1 MASAALRARV
11 VFLLASLC
19 FFASGMTGLAYQVIW
34 FKRFAHAWGSSGLAM
49 GAVVA
54 SFLFGLGAGA
64 WLLGRV
70 ADRVGRPLFW
80 YGVFEIGIG
89 LLAALIPFEI
99 QLLVQAAAVIHP
111 LLPEQPVALFLAR
124 AVVTLLI
131 LGPPCM
137 LMGGTLPL
145 LIRQFT
151 PRDAALSHSTGWF
164 YGINTLGAAAGCYL
178 AGFHLLPSLGLYWT
192 NNAAAL
198 LNGAIGVV
206 SMIVS
211 LALPRQAVAAPA
223 AAATGASD
231 TVRDPGAAGAA
242 ARPHWGW
249 RLSLAV
255 LLTGCG
261 ALVLEMAWTRQLV
274 LLLGGSTYAFTAT
287 VFVVLVGIA
296 LGSLIFHLCLRR
308 VAMSVWP
315 VVVLIFVLAA
325 STIAGKELIPI
336 LTYQS
341 GELMDWRA
349 TPVGNALYC
358 VGMSAVL
365 ELLPAIAMGVL
376 FPLIVAQTRETA
388 ATAGHAVGSV
398 YAWNTAGAL
407 VGSIF
412 TSALLIPWLHASGAI
427 ALALGL
433 YFVALL
439 ALLPWGDAR
448 GWALAGACALVG
460 VGCVAVASRPGDVL
474 SANLGNYIYGNESV
488 VAENHRLLYY
498 REGLTCNVMVSKPR
512 DHNYNIMRVNGKVD
526 ADDGPDMA
534 NFLGIAY
541 FSRCF
546 CPQAKEVFV
555 VGYGSGATVGAALA
569 FPETNV
575 TCCEIEPAVYEAS
588 PLYSAANH
596 DPPNNPRFKMVLDDG
611 RSYLQAS
618 STRYDLILTQPSNP
632 WMAGVSNLFTR
643 EYFELAKSRLTEDG
657 VLAQWIQTY
666 NMTGTDYAML
676 LRTLMEVF
684 PHAALL
690 SLTDGIDSIVI
701 ASNRPLAPTSADL
714 AVVQRAIDASPRA
727 TADLEYWFGSRDLR
741 YLLVHHYTLGETELQ
756 ALVARD
762 DGLRRQAGEPIP
774 LNTDLNLRLEFDAP
788 LRLFHKQNTRED
800 YERTSMAWIRKAYR
814 PSAASKLGKEF
825 GLDAASADYAYQ
837 IGLLFMRLA
846 DDRPGYLD
854 DAIRNLNQAVTRDQ
868 RNFEYRRQLAVA
880 LEKHG
885 DWSEAQQVWD
895 RVLERAPGDAAALCG
910 RGRCAR
916 QQGDVAGAI
925 GYYEQALKTLPG
937 YSKATDL
944 LARLLATY
952 PDEAHRDGAKAVE
965 LAEAACRRTQFEDA
979 DYLDTLAAAYAE
991 AGNFAKAIETAK
1003 LSIEQARLARRMAL
1017 AAAIEQRQ
1025 KLYEEGKPYREV
1037 PKKVAAGA

>member
-1 MASAALRARV
+1 MASATPRVRAV
-11 VFLLASLC
+11 LLLASLC

-49 GAVVA
+49 GSVVA
-54 SFLFGLGAGA
+54 SFLFGLGVGA

-70 ADRVGRPLFW
+70 ADRVRRPLFW

-99 QLLVQAAAVIHP
+99 QFLVQAAAVIHP

-124 AVVTLLI
+124 ALVTLLI

-178 AGFHLLPSLGLYWT
+178 AGFHLLPTQGLYWT

-198 LNGAIGVV
+198 LNVVIGVI

-211 LALPRQAVAAPA
+211 LAMPRQAVEATTVALTSTGPGDAA
-223 AAATGASD
+223 
-231 TVRDPGAAGAA
+231 RDAGAT

-261 ALVLEMAWTRQLV
+261 ALILEMAWTRQLV

-296 LGSLIFHLCLRR
+296 LGSLIFHLCFRR
-308 VAMSVWP
+308 VAMSAWP
-315 VVVLIFVLAA
+315 IVVLIVVLAA
-325 STIAGKELIPI
+325 STVAGKELLPT
-336 LTYQS
+336 LTTKS
-341 GELMDWRA
+341 GELREQRA
-349 TPVGNALYC
+349 TAIGNAMYC

-398 YAWNTAGAL
+398 YAWNTLGAL

-427 ALALGL
+427 ALALAL
-433 YFVALL
+433 YFFALL

-448 GWALAGACALVG
+448 GWVVAAACALVAALF
-460 VGCVAVASRPGDVL
+460 VAVAARPGDVL
-474 SANLGNYIYGNESV
+474 YANMGFYLYGNESLS
-488 VAENHRLLYY
+488 ALNHRLLYY
-498 REGLTCNVMVSKPR
+498 REGLTCNVMVSDAKGI
-512 DHNYNIMRVNGKVD
+512 HIMRVNGKVD
-526 ADDGPDMA
+526 ADDGPDMS

-546 CPQAKEVFV
+546 CSTAKDVLV

-588 PLYSAANH
+588 YLFSAANH
-596 DPPNNPRFKMVLDDG
+596 DPPKNPHFKMVLDDG

-618 STRYDLILTQPSNP
+618 SQRYDLILTQPSNP

-643 EYFELAKSRLTEDG
+643 EYFELAKSRLNDGG

-666 NMTGTDYAML
+666 HLTGPDYAML
-676 LRTLMEVF
+676 LRTLLEVF
-684 PHAALL
+684 PHAALI
-690 SLTDGIDSIVI
+690 SLTNGFDSIVI
-701 ASNRPLAPTSADL
+701 ASTQPLTPQAADL
-714 AVVQRAIDASPRA
+714 TLVQRAIDASTQA
-727 TADLEYWFGSRDLR
+727 KLDLEYWFGSRDLR
-741 YLLVHHYTLGETELQ
+741 YLLMHHLTLGAEGLH

-762 DGLRRQAGEPIP
+762 DQLRQLAGERAPV
-774 LNTDLNLRLEFDAP
+774 NTDLNLRLEFDAP
-788 LRLFHKQNTRED
+788 LRMFVEPESRAEYDNSSL
-800 YERTSMAWIRKAYR
+800 AWIRNAYR
-814 PSAASKLGKEF
+814 PSTVSKLGKQM
-825 GLDAASADYAYQ
+825 GIDIRSADYAYQ
-837 IGLLFMRLA
+837 IGRLYMRLSE
-846 DDRPGYLD
+846 DRPGNLT
-854 DAIRNLNQAVTRDQ
+854 DAIRNLNQAVVRDQ
-868 RNFEYRRQLAVA
+868 RNFEYRRQLALA
-880 LEKHG
+880 AEQKG
-885 DWSEAQQVWD
+885 EWTQAKRVWE
-895 RVLERAPGDAAALCG
+895 RVLERVPDDAAALCG
-910 RGRCAR
+910 LGRFA
-916 QQGDVAGAI
+916 QHQGDVAGAI
-925 GYYEQALKTLPG
+925 EFFEKALKALPG
-937 YSKATDL
+937 YSKATDQ

-952 PDEAHRDGAKAVE
+952 PEAAYRDGAKAVE
-965 LAEAACRRTQFEDA
+965 LAEAACRRVQFEDA

-1003 LSIEQARLARRMAL
+1003 RSIELARLARRMAL
-1017 AAAIEQRQ
+1017 AAAVEQRQ

-1037 PKKVAAGA
+1037 PKKSAAGA

>member
-1 MASAALRARV
+1 
-11 VFLLASLC
+11 
-19 FFASGMTGLAYQVIW
+19 
-34 FKRFAHAWGSSGLAM
+34 
-49 GAVVA
+49 
-54 SFLFGLGAGA
+54 
-64 WLLGRV
+64 
-70 ADRVGRPLFW
+70 
-80 YGVFEIGIG
+80 VFEIGIG

-99 QLLVQAAAVIHP
+99 QFLVQAAAVIHP
-111 LLPEQPVALFLAR
+111 LLPEQPVALFLSR
-124 AVVTLLI
+124 AFVTLLI

-178 AGFHLLPSLGLYWT
+178 AGFHLLPTLGLYWT

-211 LALPRQAVAAPA
+211 LAMPRQAVEATASAPVA
-223 AAATGASD
+223 KG
-231 TVRDPGAAGAA
+231 RGGAGATVEG

-261 ALVLEMAWTRQLV
+261 ALILEMAWTRQLV

-296 LGSLIFHLCLRR
+296 LGSLIFHLYLRR

-315 VVVLIFVLAA
+315 IVVLILVLAA

-341 GELMDWRA
+341 GELMDQRI
-349 TPVGNALYC
+349 TPLGNALYC
-358 VGMSAVL
+358 IGMSAVL

-412 TSALLIPWLHASGAI
+412 TSALLIPWLYSSGAI
-427 ALALGL
+427 ALAIGL

-460 VGCVAVASRPGDVL
+460 VGCVAVAARPGDVL
-474 SANLGNYIYGNESV
+474 QANLGIYLYGNKSV
-488 VAENHRLLYY
+488 AAENHQLLYY
-498 REGLTCNVMVSKPR
+498 REGLSCNVLVTKAR
-512 DHNYNIMRVNGKVD
+512 DYSYNIMRVNGKVD

-588 PLYSAANH
+588 SLYTTANH

-618 STRYDLILTQPSNP
+618 SNRYDLILTQPSNP

-676 LRTLMEVF
+676 LRTLMKVF

-701 ASNRPLAPTSADL
+701 ASNRPLTPTSADL
-714 AVVQRAIDASPRA
+714 AIVQRAIDASPRA

-741 YLLVHHYTLGETELQ
+741 YLLVHHYTLGEQEMQ

-762 DGLRRQAGEPIP
+762 DEMRRQAGEPVP

-788 LRLFHKQNTRED
+788 LRLFRKQESRAD
-800 YERTSMAWIRKAYR
+800 YEQNSMAWIRKAYR
-814 PSAASKLGKEF
+814 PGTASKLGKEF
-825 GLDAASADYAYQ
+825 GLEAASADYAYQ

-854 DAIRNLNQAVTRDQ
+854 DAIRNFTQAVTRDQ
-868 RNFEYRRQLAVA
+868 RNFEYRRQLALA

-885 DWSEAQQVWD
+885 DWAQARQIWE

-910 RGRCAR
+910 LGRCD
-916 QQGDVAGAI
+916 QHEGNVAEAI
-925 GYYEQALKTLPG
+925 ELYEKALKALPG
-937 YSKATDL
+937 YSKASVQ
-944 LARLLATY
+944 LARLLATN

-965 LAEAACRRTQFEDA
+965 LAETACRRTQFEDA

-1003 LSIEQARLARRMAL
+1003 QSIERALLARRLLL
-1017 AAAIEQRQ
+1017 AAEVAKRQ
-1025 KLYEEGKPYREV
+1025 KLYEAGQPYREF
-1037 PKKVAAGA
+1037 PEKPAAGV